1 MAIKVVVGSQWGD
14 EGKAK
19 IVDYLTE
26 EADIVVRFQGGA
38 NAGHTVVIG
47 KEKFV
52 FHLIPTGIIHPDKI
66 CIIGNGVVLD
76 PAVLLDEKENL
87 AGKGIRVE
95 GRLLISE
102 NSHLVMPYHKLLDQV
117 KEESKTG
124 EKIGTTRRGIGPCYT
139 DKAARM
145 GIRAADLLDEE
156 LFRGK
161 LTQNIQEK
169 NEVFT
174 KIYGREAIDGEK
186 IFSEYREFG
195 EMLRPFI
202 ADTSVF
208 LDQAVKQGRSVLFEG
223 AQGTLLDMDHGT
235 YPFVTSSNTVAGGA
249 CAGSGIG
256 PTQIDEVIG
265 VTKAYTSRV
274 GNGPFPTELK
284 DTTGE
289 KIREVGQEYGAT
301 TGRPRRCGWF
311 DAIAVR
317 LANRVNGL
325 TSLAVTRLDVLDSFA
340 TINIC
345 TAYRYKGNTIEDMP
359 ADSKVLSQCE
369 PVYETWD
376 GWMCATPEARSMR
389 QLPDAARAYL
399 ERIAELTQTKISIVS
414 VGPSREQTIEL

>member
-1 MAIKVVVGSQWGD
+1 MAVKVVVGSQWGD

-47 KEKFV
+47 QEKFV

-76 PAVLLDEKENL
+76 PAVLLEEKENL
-87 AGKGIRVE
+87 GEKGIRVE
-95 GRLLISE
+95 GRLLVSQ

-117 KEESKTG
+117 KEDSKTG

-139 DKAARM
+139 DKAARI
-145 GIRAADLLDEE
+145 GIRAADLLDEG
-156 LFRGK
+156 LFREK
-161 LTQNIQEK
+161 LAQNIREK
-169 NEVFT
+169 NEVLT

-186 IFSEYREFG
+186 IFSEYREFA

-202 ADTSVF
+202 TDTSVF

-249 CAGSGIG
+249 CTGSGIG

-284 DTTGE
+284 DATGE

-311 DAIAVR
+311 DAVAVR
-317 LANRVNGL
+317 LASRVNGL
-325 TSLAVTRLDVLDSFA
+325 TSLAVTRLDVIDSFA

-345 TAYRYKGNTIEDMP
+345 TAYRYKVNTIEDMP
-359 ADSKVLSQCE
+359 A
-369 PVYETWD
+369 
-376 GWMCATPEARSMR
+376 
-389 QLPDAARAYL
+389 
-399 ERIAELTQTKISIVS
+399 
-414 VGPSREQTIEL
+414 

>member
-47 KEKFV
+47 QEKFV

-76 PAVLLDEKENL
+76 PKVLLEEKENL
-87 AGKGIRVE
+87 GKKGIRVE
-95 GRLLISE
+95 GRLLVSQ

-156 LFRGK
+156 LFREK
-161 LTQNIQEK
+161 LAQNIREK
-169 NEVFT
+169 NEVLT
-174 KIYGREAIDGEK
+174 KVYGREAIDGEK
-186 IFSEYREFG
+186 IFSEYREFA
-195 EMLRPFI
+195 EMLRPFM

-208 LDQAVKQGRSVLFEG
+208 LDQAVRQGRSVLFEG

-249 CAGSGIG
+249 CTGSGIG

-274 GNGPFPTELK
+274 GNGPFPTELE
-284 DTTGE
+284 DATGE

-317 LANRVNGL
+317 LASRVNGL
-325 TSLAVTRLDVLDSFA
+325 TSLAVTRLDVLDSFS
-340 TINIC
+340 TLNIC
-345 TAYRYKGNTIEDMP
+345 TAYRYKGDTIEDMP
-359 ADSKVLSQCE
+359 ADSKLLSQCE

-376 GWMCATPEARSMR
+376 GWMCPTSEARSMR

-399 ERIAELTQTKISIVS
+399 ERLAELAQTKISIVS